1 MQDRIIRNMG
11 GEINYLEFD
20 HITVVNNQGMHGVF
34 AMAKVHHA
42 KITNNLL
49 INAEYGGDRLN
60 DPEQTGPE
68 PDKLHIYMITM
79 DTVYDDTELEIHHNN
94 FAFTPDLVEFFN
106 GNDTIWKPM
115 VLAPLVATTL
125 GADSVNA
132 YFEEVVEFNNMPGIP
147 WDFLE
152 AIYTNPQPSPM
163 PNNWPD
169 EIGIMNVDAGYADTY
184 DSYRGAEDEKPLGD
198 MQWFPNWEGVST
210 HNANVSSVIVYP
222 NPVTTYAAFK
232 YELNKSSDVQLLI
245 YSLTG
250 QLINTVD
257 AGYQLKGANS
267 VNWAVNTVPAGIYFY
282 TIKSNNSTQTGKF
295 IISK

>member
-1 MQDRIIRNMG
+1 
-11 GEINYLEFD
+11 
-20 HITVVNNQGMHGVF
+20 
-34 AMAKVHHA
+34 
-42 KITNNLL
+42 
-49 INAEYGGDRLN
+49 
-60 DPEQTGPE
+60 
-68 PDKLHIYMITM
+68 MITM